1 MHKERAIL
9 PRHIIMKIKR
19 RILIYG
25 AGVIG
30 STFGGLMA
38 ASGQEVTLLARNNR
52 LKELNNSGL
61 LLQKNGQKKAQ
72 NISVE
77 IISELKPDDKFDFV
91 FVTLRKEQVQDS
103 LPILKKNKSQNFVFM
118 VNNPSGYDEWTQAL
132 GQGRVIPAF
141 PGSAGKI
148 ENGIVFYEIVSGL
161 IQPTTIGELNGSDS
175 TRIKEL
181 KSIFKNAGFNVS
193 ISKNMDAWQ
202 KTHVAMVGP
211 LGDVIYFDGGNN
223 YSVVR
228 NLPAIKQMNLALKEN
243 FSFLKDSGIGIV
255 PWKLN
260 IIRLMPLWI
269 LNLTMKLAFNTKWAE
284 TIISNHAL
292 VARNE
297 MKVISKEFIE
307 LARSKGYNLK
317 EFEKMVERI

>member
-1 MHKERAIL
+1 M
-9 PRHIIMKIKR
+9 KR

-38 ASGQEVTLLARNNR
+38 ASGQDVTLLARNNR
-52 LKELNNSGL
+52 LKELNNNGL

-72 NISVE
+72 KISIE
-77 IISELKPDDKFDFV
+77 IIAELKEDDIYDFV
-91 FVTLRKEQVQDS
+91 FVTLRKEQVRDS

-118 VNNPSGYDEWTQAL
+118 VNNPSGYDEWINAL
-132 GQGRVIPAF
+132 GQERIIPAF
-141 PGSAGKI
+141 PCSGGKI
-148 ENGIVFYEIVSGL
+148 ENGIVFYEIVSGI
-161 IQPTTIGELNGSDS
+161 IQPTTLGEINGSS
-175 TRIKEL
+175 SSRIKEL
-181 KSIFKNAGFNVS
+181 RTILKNAGFQVS

-223 YSVVR
+223 YTVAR
-228 NLPAIKQMNLALKEN
+228 NSLAIKQMNLTLKEN
-243 FSFLKDSGIGIV
+243 FNFLKDSGIGIV

-269 LNLTMKLAFNTKWAE
+269 LNLIMKYAFNTKWAE
-284 TIISNHAL
+284 TVISNHAL
-292 VARNE
+292 NARNE
-297 MKVISKEFIE
+297 MKVISNEFIE
-307 LARSKGYNLK
+307 LAKSKGYNLN
-317 EFEKMVERI
+317 EFEKLIERI